1 MKWEEDGLEDFGKFL
16 IGIMIV
22 MVLVLLLLIC
32 ALS

>member
-16 IGIMIV
+16 IGIMVV
-22 MVLVLLLLIC
+22 MILVLLLLIY

>member
-1 MKWEEDGLEDFGKFL
+1 MKWEDDGLEDFGKFL
-16 IGIMIV
+16 AGIMIV